1 MLTSVCSVHLLIT
14 WSNYRADIAFKF
26 RAKHGTCC
34 VENVTHRIS
43 LVSIQGFELSMV
55 SGSLRALNAP
65 RLEGLVVVPNHTAPP
80 ENIFEF
86 RGSIFLNNSPQGCL
100 SAMSRD
106 IPASIRREAQSR
118 EFQPSIRIGKSGIT
132 ENLIDEIDGQLSTR
146 TLVKI
151 KINRGLFE
159 RKDIDAVWAHLAKE
173 TNSTLVLARGNVGVL
188 WR

>member
-1 MLTSVCSVHLLIT
+1 M
-14 WSNYRADIAFKF
+14 
-26 RAKHGTCC
+26 
-34 VENVTHRIS
+34 
-43 LVSIQGFELSMV
+43 
-55 SGSLRALNAP
+55 
-65 RLEGLVVVPNHTAPP
+65 
-80 ENIFEF
+80 
-86 RGSIFLNNSPQGCL
+86 FLNNRLQGQLSP
-100 SAMSRD
+100 MSRD

-132 ENLIDEIDGQLSTR
+132 ENLIEEIDGQLSKR

-159 RKDIDAVWAHLAKE
+159 RKDIDDVWAHLAQE

>member
-1 MLTSVCSVHLLIT
+1 M
-14 WSNYRADIAFKF
+14 
-26 RAKHGTCC
+26 
-34 VENVTHRIS
+34 HRTS
-43 LVSIQGFELSMV
+43 LVSMQGF
-55 SGSLRALNAP
+55 GSNTVNASSPALNAHP
-65 RLEGLVVVPNHTAPP
+65 FEGTGAVLNPTVPLEDIPK
-80 ENIFEF
+80 IQ
-86 RGSIFLNNSPQGCL
+86 GSIFLNNSLQGRV

-118 EFQPSIRIGKSGIT
+118 DFQPSIRIGKSGIT
-132 ENLIDEIDGQLSTR
+132 GNLIEEIDGQLNTR

-159 RKDIDAVWAHLAKE
+159 RKDIGAVWSHLAKE

>member
-1 MLTSVCSVHLLIT
+1 MTSVCSDHRLII
-14 WSNYRADIAFKF
+14 WSNYHADIVFKF

-34 VENVTHRIS
+34 VANAMHHIS
-43 LVSIQGFELSMV
+43 LVSMRGFELSMV
-55 SGSLRALNAP
+55 SESSHALNAP
-65 RLEGLVVVPNHTAPP
+65 RFEGLAAVPNLTARL
-80 ENIFEF
+80 ENIPKF

-118 EFQPSIRIGKSGIT
+118 EFPPSIRIGKSGIT
-132 ENLIDEIDGQLSTR
+132 ENLIDEIDGQLNTR

-159 RKDIDAVWAHLAKE
+159 RKDIDAVWSHLAKE

>member
-1 MLTSVCSVHLLIT
+1 M
-14 WSNYRADIAFKF
+14 
-26 RAKHGTCC
+26 
-34 VENVTHRIS
+34 
-43 LVSIQGFELSMV
+43 QGFGLNMV
-55 SGSLRALNAP
+55 SASSPASSAHRFEGTGVAP
-65 RLEGLVVVPNHTAPP
+65 NLTVPL
-80 ENIFEF
+80 ENIPTVH
-86 RGSIFLNNSPQGCL
+86 GSIFLNNSLQGWM

-118 EFQPSIRIGKSGIT
+118 DFQPSIRIGKSGIT
-132 ENLIDEIDGQLSTR
+132 ENLIEEIDGQLNTR

-159 RKDIDAVWAHLAKE
+159 RKDIGAVWSHLAKE